1 MNRDRIEMLIL
12 TDSVA
17 FKKFYETLVKVSS
30 VKKNEDFEL
39 FKDILKSNLVYKL
52 GVSIE
57 EAERVVNMLD
67 HDVYSALLEITM
79 LAHSY
84 LRRNNYEMSSLQE

>member
-17 FKKFYETLVKVSS
+17 FKKFYETLVKVSN
-30 VKKNEDFEL
+30 VKKNGDFEL

-52 GVSIE
+52 SISKE

-84 LRRNNYEMSSLQE
+84 LRRNNYEMPGLQE